1 MCSNELLLSVSLF
14 LNLSLLFLF
23 QMDLECL
30 DPRGRTPLHL
40 AVTLG
45 HLDCAR
51 LLLQQGADVSK
62 KNHNGWT
69 GECVTLH
76 TPKLFRSPFMCCL

>member
-1 MCSNELLLSVSLF
+1 MCSNALLLSVSLF
-14 LNLSLLFLF
+14 LNLSLLLFLL

-62 KNHNGWT
+62 ENHNGWT
-69 GECVTLH
+69 GECVTRH
-76 TPKLFRSPFMCCL
+76 QIW